1 MTNIVVVFP
10 KADEAKGIKS
20 LLMRNGFSVTAACTT
35 GAQALGHLDG
45 LSDGILISGYKLLDM
60 MYIELYECMPEGFE
74 MLLMASA
81 HIISDGINGREA
93 SHGRDASHGREASR
107 GEIVTLTMPL
117 KVHDLVNTVDMM
129 VNTLERRRK
138 KRRQKP
144 RVRNEEE
151 ASLILE
157 AKRILMNRNNM
168 SEEEAHHYIQK
179 CSMDSG
185 TNMVETAQMIL
196 SMMK

>member
-1 MTNIVVVFP
+1 VVFP
-10 KADEAKGIKS
+10 KAEEAKGIKN

-60 MYIELYECMPEGFE
+60 MYTELYECMPKNFE

-81 HIISDGINGREA
+81 HVISDGV
-93 SHGRDASHGREASR
+93 D

-117 KVHDLVNTVDMM
+117 KVHDLINTVDMM
-129 VNTLERRRK
+129 VQTLERRRK

-144 RVRNEEE
+144 KVRSEEE
-151 ASLILE
+151 TSLILE
-157 AKRILMNRNNM
+157 AKKVLMTRNNM